1 MISKD
6 SASISMLIPL
16 VKILEKAFN
25 KHAALEP
32 VEEITKMI
40 SKDSAS
46 ISMLIPLVKI
56 LEKAFNKHDD
66 DSGIQTMKGEMLKY
80 LETRFDDIE
89 ESELLLISTCL
100 DSRFKGAR

>member
-1 MISKD
+1 
-6 SASISMLIPL
+6 MLQTVYEQKMALAAYATKHGGITMLTPNQIDL
-16 VKILEKAFN
+16 TRKII
-25 KHAALEP
+25 AALEP

-66 DSGIQTMKGEMLKY
+66 DSGIQTMKEK
-80 LETRFDDIE
+80 
-89 ESELLLISTCL
+89 C
-100 DSRFKGAR
+100 